1 MDQQPQ
7 QPPSP
12 PNNQAMPTPQ
22 GPHIAPI
29 NMITPST
36 PPNGTTIGVPN
47 VATPNSPP
55 RQGILAT
62 PGSPPRARP
71 QRVFQITELVSD
83 GRVSDDEL

>member
-62 PGSPPRARP
+62 PGSPQRARP